1 MVTAVGAFLYMAF
14 VVGIWLLLWM
24 GTDDWWLPSILA
36 YGPRWVYLLPLL
48 VFVPVVLVRRRWSLL
63 GPLAVAAWVGVWPIM
78 GLCVPL
84 GLCVSL
90 GGASADEATVRVLT
104 LNVGG
109 ERVDNRLLLQL
120 IQREKPDVVLLQ
132 ECGNSNVS
140 EMVPQGWNVAKAGHL
155 GVASPYELQDQQV
168 ATSSYPPSKWPPT
181 RGLYVSV
188 GTPGG
193 PIDVCSV
200 HLRTAQKGIVPVLDR
215 HTVVNPSQKYIL
227 KRELE
232 SRRRQAEE
240 LARWMEQFRGPLIIA
255 GDFNMPSDSVIYRSC
270 WGPYTNA
277 FSQAGLGFGRTR
289 WISMRGVT
297 FGVRI
302 DHILTNEHWR
312 PQSCW
317 VGPDVGS
324 DHLPVIADL
333 SPAKK

>member
-1 MVTAVGAFLYMAF
+1 M
-14 VVGIWLLLWM
+14 
-24 GTDDWWLPSILA
+24 
-36 YGPRWVYLLPLL
+36 
-48 VFVPVVLVRRRWSLL
+48 
-63 GPLAVAAWVGVWPIM
+63 
-78 GLCVPL
+78 
-84 GLCVSL
+84 
-90 GGASADEATVRVLT
+90 
-104 LNVGG
+104 
-109 ERVDNRLLLQL
+109 
-120 IQREKPDVVLLQ
+120 
-132 ECGNSNVS
+132 
-140 EMVPQGWNVAKAGHL
+140 
-155 GVASPYELQDQQV
+155 
-168 ATSSYPPSKWPPT
+168 
-181 RGLYVSV
+181 
-188 GTPGG
+188 
-193 PIDVCSV
+193 
-200 HLRTAQKGIVPVLDR
+200 LDR

-227 KRELE
+227 NRELE

-240 LARWMEQFRGPLIIA
+240 LAQWMEQFRGPLIIA